1 MDVALSPAQPA
12 RRLPP
17 ALAVILV
24 IAALAIAWELIKL
37 LFNLDKR
44 TLPHLWEIADAFA
57 QPSRR
62 NGPPLIS
69 VLIEAALYTL
79 RGALL
84 GFFIGAALGFVLGT
98 VFAHFPLLE
107 RSLVPYV
114 VASQTVPILAIAPM
128 VVIWL
133 RGSWW
138 SVPVIAAYLTFFP
151 VTINT
156 LRGLRSPD
164 PTALELMRSYAASD
178 WQVLWK
184 LRVPAA
190 LPYIFTALKI
200 SATASVIGAIIGELP
215 SGIAEGLGRALLTFS
230 YYYISGPEK
239 LYAAIF
245 GGAALGIVFFLIIVQ
260 IERLV
265 IPVGR
270 RVD

>member
-1 MDVALSPAQPA
+1 MDIALSPARPA
-12 RRLPP
+12 RRVAP
-17 ALAVILV
+17 ALAVLLIILTLV
-24 IAALAIAWELIKL
+24 VAWELIKL

-44 TLPHLWEIADAFA
+44 TLPHLWEIAEAFG

-62 NGPPLIS
+62 NGPPLIG
-69 VLIEAALYTL
+69 VLVEAALYTL

-98 VFAHFPLLE
+98 LFAHLPLLE

-156 LRGLRSPD
+156 LRGMRSPD
-164 PTALELMRSYAASD
+164 PRAVELMGSYAAST
-178 WQVLWK
+178 WQTLWK
-184 LRVPAA
+184 LRFPSA
-190 LPYIFTALKI
+190 LPAIFTALKI
-200 SATASVIGAIIGELP
+200 AATASVVGAIIAELP
-215 SGIAEGLGRALLTFS
+215 SGVQQGLGGAILNFNQ
-230 YYYISGPEK
+230 YYITGPER
-239 LYAAIF
+239 LWAAIF
-245 GGAALGIVFFLIIVQ
+245 MAALVGILLFVAVSAVERIVLRN
-260 IERLV
+260 IVRSA
-265 IPVGR
+265 
-270 RVD
+270 